1 MKDLLKN
8 LLGKMPF
15 AVEAYWLLEG
25 SKKPW
30 NAHYQLAGLQEVL
43 PQAVAEVKQ
52 FGLKADPPE
61 RICIFAT
68 LHYWIEQAGLVA
80 LALAGQGH
88 QVELAYLPYAEWD
101 QPISTYDL
109 RMQHLYSQQVLLP
122 AGDVMGIVPLMDFP
136 SYLNNS
142 DEKVKLS
149 DYPPELKEIV
159 RQVSDYDTQYTLQV
173 EETDT
178 HSQLYKLRLKR
189 NTQAAMALYD
199 WLASSQPDVLIIPNG
214 TILEMGVAYQIARM
228 LHIRTVTFEFADQRE
243 RIWLAQDDEIMSHHT
258 DELWQGLG
266 GQPLPEAARKAVGDL
281 AFARKNASL
290 WGDFARQ
297 WQQTPARGGSEVRQ
311 ALGLDKRPI
320 ALLATNVLGDSLT
333 LGRQRISGS
342 MAEMIVGTIRWF
354 LDHPEAQL
362 VIRVHPGELKTH
374 GTSMVDVIQ
383 KNFPNLP
390 EHIHL
395 VRPDDDTNTYD
406 LVETTDFG
414 IVYTTT
420 VGLEMAMTGLPVVVT
435 GKTHYAE
442 KGFTLDPASWQD
454 YESILARLVADPTS
468 MRLSQ
473 KQVEQA
479 WLYAYLFFF
488 EFSLPFPWHLLWLH
502 EDFEARP
509 MRFVLSPEGQ
519 QRYAQTFGYLL
530 GEPLNWAD
538 RGLARLPSLLKHEET
553 HQ

>member
-1 MKDLLKN
+1 
-8 LLGKMPF
+8 
-15 AVEAYWLLEG
+15 
-25 SKKPW
+25 
-30 NAHYQLAGLQEVL
+30 
-43 PQAVAEVKQ
+43 
-52 FGLKADPPE
+52 
-61 RICIFAT
+61 
-68 LHYWIEQAGLVA
+68 
-80 LALAGQGH
+80 
-88 QVELAYLPYAEWD
+88 
-101 QPISTYDL
+101 
-109 RMQHLYSQQVLLP
+109 
-122 AGDVMGIVPLMDFP
+122 MDFP
-136 SYLNNS
+136 SYLNDS
-142 DEKVKLS
+142 DEKVNLS
-149 DYPPELKEIV
+149 DYPPELKEIA

-178 HSQLYKLRLKR
+178 SSKLYKLRLQR

-199 WLASSQPDVLIIPNG
+199 WLAASQPDVLILPNG
-214 TILEMGVAYQIARM
+214 TILEMGVAYQIAR
-228 LHIRTVTFEFADQRE
+228 LLGIKTVTFEFADQRE

-258 DELWQGLG
+258 DALWQGLG

-281 AFARKNASL
+281 TFARKNAKL

-311 ALGLDKRPI
+311 ALGLDDRPI

-333 LGRQRISGS
+333 LGRQRISET

-354 LDHPEAQL
+354 VGHPEAQL

-374 GTSMVDVIQ
+374 GTSMVDVIE
-383 KNFPNLP
+383 KNFPKLP
-390 EHIHL
+390 EHIHV
-395 VRPDDDTNTYD
+395 VRPEDKTNTYD

-435 GKTHYAE
+435 GKTHYAQ
-442 KGFTLDPASWQD
+442 KGFTFDPASWQD
-454 YESILARLVADPTS
+454 YEAILSKLAADPTA

-473 KQVEQA
+473 EQVEQA
-479 WLYAYLFFF
+479 WLYAYLFFL

-502 EDFEARP
+502 EDFQARP

-530 GEPLNWAD
+530 GEPLDWAA
-538 RGLARLPSLLKHEET
+538 RGLARLPSLSKKEET
-553 HQ
+553 PE

>member
-1 MKDLLKN
+1 MMKDLLKN
-8 LLGKMPF
+8 LLGKFPF

-25 SKKPW
+25 SKKTW
-30 NAHYQLAGLQEVL
+30 NAHYQLAGLQEIL
-43 PQAVAEVKQ
+43 PQAVADVKQ
-52 FGLKADPPE
+52 FGLNADLPKKV
-61 RICIFAT
+61 CVFAT

-80 LALAGQGH
+80 LALTGQGH

-101 QPISTYDL
+101 QPISNFDL

-122 AGDVMGIVPLMDFP
+122 AGNVMRVVPLLDFDD
-136 SYLNNS
+136 S
-142 DEKVKLS
+142 EVKFS
-149 DYPPELKEIV
+149 DYPAELKEIV
-159 RQVSDYDTQYTLQV
+159 RRVSDYDTQYTLQV

-178 HSQLYKLRLKR
+178 KSKLYKLRLKR
-189 NTQAAMALYD
+189 NTLAAMVLYD
-199 WLASSQPDVLIIPNG
+199 WLAASQPDVLVLPNG
-214 TILEMGVAYQIARM
+214 TILEMGVAYQIAR
-228 LHIRTVTFEFADQRE
+228 LLGIRTVTFEFADQRE

-281 AFARKNASL
+281 IFARKNAKL

-311 ALGLDKRPI
+311 ALGLDERPV

-333 LGRQRISGS
+333 LGRQRISGT

-354 LDHPEAQL
+354 LGHPEAQL
-362 VIRVHPGELKTH
+362 VIRVHPGELNTH
-374 GTSMVDVIQ
+374 GTSMVDAIQ

-395 VRPDDDTNTYD
+395 VRPGDKTNTYD

-442 KGFTLDPASWQD
+442 KGFTLDPANWQD
-454 YESILARLVADPTS
+454 YESILSKLVADPTA

-473 KQVEQA
+473 KQMEQA

-502 EDFEARP
+502 EDFKARP

-530 GEPLNWAD
+530 GEPLDWAA
-538 RGLARLPSLLKHEET
+538 RGLARLPALSKQEET
-553 HQ
+553 LQ

>member
-1 MKDLLKN
+1 MMKDLLKN
-8 LLGKMPF
+8 LLGKFPF

-52 FGLKADPPE
+52 FGLNADPPKKV
-61 RICIFAT
+61 CVFAT

-101 QPISTYDL
+101 QPVSTYDL
-109 RMQHLYSQQVLLP
+109 RLQHLYSQRVLLA
-122 AGDVMGIVPLMDFP
+122 AGDVMRIVPLLDFDD
-136 SYLNNS
+136 S
-142 DEKVKLS
+142 EVKVS
-149 DYPPELKEIV
+149 DYPAELNEIV

-178 HSQLYKLRLKR
+178 KSKLYKLRLKR
-189 NTQAAMALYD
+189 NTKAAMALYD
-199 WLASSQPDVLIIPNG
+199 WLSASQPDALVLPNG

-228 LHIRTVTFEFADQRE
+228 LGIRTITFEFADQRE

-281 AFARKNASL
+281 TFARKNAKL
-290 WGDFARQ
+290 WGSFARQ

-311 ALGLDKRPI
+311 ALGLDERPI

-383 KNFPNLP
+383 KNCPNLP

-395 VRPDDDTNTYD
+395 VRPGDNTNTYD

-442 KGFTLDPASWQD
+442 KGFTLDPANWQD
-454 YESILARLVADPTS
+454 YESILSKLAADPTA
-468 MRLSQ
+468 MRLNQ

-502 EDFEARP
+502 EDFQARP

-530 GEPLNWAD
+530 GEPLNWAA
-538 RGLARLPSLLKHEET
+538 RGLARLPALSKQEESL
-553 HQ
+553 Q

>member
-1 MKDLLKN
+1 MNESMKN
-8 LLGKMPF
+8 LLGKLPF
-15 AVEAYWLLEG
+15 AAEAYWALQG

-43 PQAVAEVKQ
+43 PQAVADVKQ
-52 FGLKADPPE
+52 FGLKADDPKKV
-61 RICIFAT
+61 CVFAT

-80 LALAGQGH
+80 LALSGQGH

-101 QPISTYDL
+101 KSISSFDL
-109 RMQHLYSQQVLLP
+109 RKQHLYSQQALLP
-122 AGDVMGIVPLMDFP
+122 AGEVMRIIPLLDCD
-136 SYLNNS
+136 SLNANI
-142 DEKVKLS
+142 S
-149 DYPPELKEIV
+149 DYPPELLEIA

-173 EETDT
+173 EETDFA
-178 HSQLYKLRLKR
+178 SDLYQLRLKR

-199 WLASSQPDVLIIPNG
+199 WLAASQPDVLILPNG

-228 LHIRTVTFEFADQRE
+228 LGIRTVTFEFADQRE

-266 GQPLPEAARKAVGDL
+266 GQALPEAARKAVGDL
-281 AFARKNASL
+281 TFARKSAKL

-297 WQQTPARGGSEVRQ
+297 WQQTPARGGSEVRL
-311 ALGLDKRPI
+311 ALGLDDRPV

-333 LGRQRISGS
+333 LGRQRISGT

-354 LDHPEAQL
+354 LGHPEAQL

-374 GTSMVDVIQ
+374 GTSMVEVIE
-383 KNFPNLP
+383 KNFPELP
-390 EHIHL
+390 EHIHIVL
-395 VRPDDDTNTYD
+395 PGDKTNTYD

-435 GKTHYAE
+435 GKTHYAG
-442 KGFTLDPASWQD
+442 KGFTFDPANWQE
-454 YESILARLVADPTS
+454 YETLLSKLVADPAA

-488 EFSLPFPWHLLWLH
+488 EFSLPFPWHLVWLH
-502 EDFEARP
+502 EDFQARP
-509 MRFVLSPEGQ
+509 MRFVLSAEGQ

-530 GEPLNWAD
+530 GEPLDWAA
-538 RGLARLPSLLKHEET
+538 RGLARLPSLSKQEET
-553 HQ
+553 PL

>member
-1 MKDLLKN
+1 MMKDLLKN
-8 LLGKMPF
+8 LLGKFPF
-15 AVEAYWLLEG
+15 AVEAYWFLEG

-30 NAHYQLAGLQEVL
+30 NAHYQLAGLQEIL
-43 PQAVAEVKQ
+43 PQAVADVKQ
-52 FGLKADPPE
+52 FGLNADPPKKV
-61 RICIFAT
+61 CVFAT

-80 LALAGQGH
+80 LALTGQGH

-101 QPISTYDL
+101 RPISNFDL

-122 AGDVMGIVPLMDFP
+122 AGDVMRIVPL
-136 SYLNNS
+136 LNFDLS
-142 DEKVKLS
+142 DVKFS

-178 HSQLYKLRLKR
+178 KSKLYKLRLKR
-189 NTQAAMALYD
+189 NTLAAMALYD
-199 WLASSQPDVLIIPNG
+199 WLAVSQPDVLVLPNG
-214 TILEMGVAYQIARM
+214 TILEMGVAYQIAR
-228 LHIRTVTFEFADQRE
+228 LLGIRTVTFEFADQRE

-266 GQPLPEAARKAVGDL
+266 GQPLPDAARKAVGDL
-281 AFARKNASL
+281 TFARKNAKL

-311 ALGLDKRPI
+311 ALGLDERPV

-333 LGRQRISGS
+333 LGRQRISGT

-362 VIRVHPGELKTH
+362 VIRVHPGELNTH
-374 GTSMVDVIQ
+374 GTSMVDVIE
-383 KNFPNLP
+383 KNFPKLP

-395 VRPDDDTNTYD
+395 VRPGDKTNTYD

-442 KGFTLDPASWQD
+442 KGFTLDPANWQD
-454 YESILARLVADPTS
+454 YENILSKLVADPTA

-502 EDFEARP
+502 EDFQARP

-530 GEPLNWAD
+530 GEPLDWAA
-538 RGLARLPSLLKHEET
+538 RGLARLPALSKQEET
-553 HQ
+553 LE

>member
-1 MKDLLKN
+1 MKSFLKN
-8 LLGKMPF
+8 LLGKVPF
-15 AVEAYWLLEG
+15 AVEAYWLYAG

-30 NAHYQLAGLQEVL
+30 NAHYQLTRLQEVL
-43 PQAVAEVKQ
+43 PQAVSEVKE
-52 FGLKADPPE
+52 FGLKVETPQ
-61 RICIFAT
+61 RVCIFAT

-80 LALAGQGH
+80 LALTGQGH
-88 QVELAYLPYAEWD
+88 NVELAYLPYAEWD
-101 QPISTYDL
+101 TSISNFDL
-109 RMQHLYSQQVLLP
+109 RIQHLYSQQVLLP
-122 AGDVMGIVPLMDFP
+122 AGDVMGIMPLMNFP
-136 SYLNNS
+136 SYLNDS
-142 DEKVKLS
+142 DEKVKFS
-149 DYPPELKEIV
+149 DYPPELREIV

-173 EETDT
+173 EETDIY
-178 HSQLYKLRLKR
+178 SKLYKLRLQR
-189 NTQAAMALYD
+189 NTQAAMAIYD
-199 WLASSQPDVLIIPNG
+199 WLAASQPDILILPNG
-214 TILEMGVAYQIARM
+214 TILEMGVAYQIAR
-228 LHIRTVTFEFADQRE
+228 LLGIKTVTFEFADQRE

-258 DELWQGLG
+258 EALWQGLG

-281 AFARKNASL
+281 TFARKNAKL

-311 ALGLDKRPI
+311 ALGLDERPV

-333 LGRQRISGS
+333 LGRQRISDT

-354 LDHPEAQL
+354 TGHPEAQL

-374 GTSMVDVIQ
+374 GTSMVEVIE
-383 KNFPNLP
+383 KNFPKLP
-390 EHIHL
+390 ENIHVVL
-395 VRPDDDTNTYD
+395 PADKTNTYD
-406 LVETTDFG
+406 LVETADFG

-442 KGFTLDPASWQD
+442 KGFTFDPANWQD
-454 YESILARLVADPTS
+454 YEAILSKLAADPS
-468 MRLSQ
+468 AMRLSQ

-502 EDFEARP
+502 EDFQARP

-530 GEPLNWAD
+530 GEPLDWAA
-538 RGLARLPSLLKHEET
+538 RGLARLPSLSEQEET
-553 HQ
+553 RP

>member
-1 MKDLLKN
+1 MMKDLLKN
-8 LLGKMPF
+8 LLGKFPF
-15 AVEAYWLLEG
+15 AVEAYWLFEG
-25 SKKPW
+25 SKKTW
-30 NAHYQLAGLQEVL
+30 NAHYQLAGLQEIL
-43 PQAVAEVKQ
+43 PQAVADVKQ
-52 FGLKADPPE
+52 FGLNADLPKKV
-61 RICIFAT
+61 CVFAT

-80 LALAGQGH
+80 LALTGQGH

-101 QPISTYDL
+101 QPISNFDL

-122 AGDVMGIVPLMDFP
+122 AGDVMRIVSL
-136 SYLNNS
+136 LNFDLS
-142 DEKVKLS
+142 DVKFS
-149 DYPPELKEIV
+149 DYPAELKEIV

-178 HSQLYKLRLKR
+178 KSNLYKLRLKR
-189 NTQAAMALYD
+189 NTLAAMALYD
-199 WLASSQPDVLIIPNG
+199 WLAASQPDVLVLPNG
-214 TILEMGVAYQIARM
+214 TILEMGVAYQIAR
-228 LHIRTVTFEFADQRE
+228 LLGIRTVTFEFADQHE

-281 AFARKNASL
+281 TFARKNAKL
-290 WGDFARQ
+290 WGNFARQ

-311 ALGLDKRPI
+311 ALGLDERPV

-333 LGRQRISGS
+333 LGRQRISGT

-354 LDHPEAQL
+354 LGHPGAQL
-362 VIRVHPGELKTH
+362 VIRVHPGELNTH

-395 VRPDDDTNTYD
+395 VRPGDKTNTYD

-442 KGFTLDPASWQD
+442 KGFTLDPANWQD
-454 YESILARLVADPTS
+454 YENILSKLVADPTA

-502 EDFEARP
+502 EDFQARP

-530 GEPLNWAD
+530 GEPLDWAA
-538 RGLARLPSLLKHEET
+538 RGLARLPALSKQEET
-553 HQ
+553 LE